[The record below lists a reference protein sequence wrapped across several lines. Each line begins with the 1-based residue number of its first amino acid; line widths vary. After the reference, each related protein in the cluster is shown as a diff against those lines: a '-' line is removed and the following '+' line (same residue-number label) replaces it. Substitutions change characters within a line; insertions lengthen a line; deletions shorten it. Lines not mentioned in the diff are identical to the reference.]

1 MKKKI
6 LADLTQEDD
15 GTVTD
20 RTQTFAWTIQ
30 DEAIHRG
37 VNFAEVK
44 SLEYQMLMHDEGMT
58 FEAVL
63 KNAYQEGFLHGFEH
77 KFDNTNYEEK

>member
-1 MKKKI
+1 MKKLKLNINGTI
-6 LADLTQEDD
+6 LGKPVGGDASK
-15 GTVTD
+15 
-20 RTQTFAWTIQ
+20 WTLL

-77 KFDNTNYEEK
+77 KFDQTNYEEK